1 MGKIYIESKRLEVS
15 VLSPIDYLIGR
26 RLPAAQVARG
36 LRSIIDKLDG
46 IPISKES
53 KADITADLEVAV
65 EESPVS
71 MDFSVDLLLPYDHL
85 YLIYKP
91 DDTDEP
97 EKVIRGGFD
106 EKNYPGNPEINFN
119 ISSSFGVNVK
129 VTVSLPELFDD
140 DNFSSEINYK
150 AFLNS
155 VKIRFSTDFDSDSG
169 SGNGFSLDFDYDVNL
184 LNFGNIELQIDIP
197 LANSLDSNNSK
208 EVLITTG
215 RHGQKEVVTI
225 PPENRTREELPLGGR
240 SAKEV
245 WEDMKCIAGKIHSA
259 RIKYGVYNDNGNS
272 VVRAILEKTGI
283 PLNVLRLPSDNHKGW
298 GDILP
303 VSGAEKCE
311 EDHNAGTG
319 GEGESTDAATDAK
332 TYVPPFGPQGGQ
344 PNVNRDPLALDLD
357 GDGIETVGLSANIHF
372 DHDGDSFKELSG
384 AIAADDGL
392 LVLDINGDGQINSGA
407 ELFGNNTFLADGE
420 LAENGFEALAE
431 LDSNDDG
438 IIDDKDARYAELRI
452 WRDIDQDGETDE
464 GELFILEDLGVQSLN
479 TAYDEQDYTD
489 TSGNEHRQVG
499 SYTNT
504 SGEERALT
512 DVWFTSNP
520 TLTQEEIIEVSSEIS
535 VLPDIVGSGN
545 SRSLHQAMARDE
557 SGKLQSLVEG
567 FVIASTRKQ
576 RLALTEQI
584 IFAWTGQEGEYR
596 NHFNVRID
604 ARRMGALEVF
614 YGHEM
619 ERPIRNFPLYIS
631 AFNGV
636 FDNIAD
642 AIFARLSARSHL
654 APFFREISWNEDA
667 ETGIWEG
674 DFSGVV
680 SDLFDYVQDNPAQA
694 RDTIQDFAHAVRG
707 VNPYNTINVDLLRRA
722 VDTFLV
728 TADLSGYTG
737 ATIGIA
743 SSGLLNASE
752 GADRIDGNNG
762 HNFLYGFGGND
773 QINGMGGNDVLDG
786 GTGDDVLEG
795 GAGDDEYRFGRGYG
809 QDRIRNTDIVAD
821 RNDIVRLIGGLTE
834 EDITV
839 RRQRNDLVIAINDS
853 EDVLRVESHFH
864 REGVAKRYINAI
876 VFDDDSKLAVGPS
889 QFDALN
895 IASQSITTGD
905 DDLHGSSA
913 ADILD
918 GLAGDDA
925 IYGKDGN
932 DQLTGGADND
942 KLFGDAGADTLLGG
956 AGDDELEGGKGA
968 DTLRGDA
975 GDDVLEGGEEADR
988 LEGGAD
994 NDTIYGGK
1002 GDDVLEGGTG
1012 ADTLV
1017 GGVGDDSY
1025 RFNLGDGLD
1034 VIVNQGSNRD
1044 TDKIVLGAGIVSED
1058 TIIRRTGNDLNI
1070 IIREGTDAIRIKSYY
1085 RIPDYRKA
1093 IDSLV
1098 FEDASSAD
1106 TSWDR
1111 AELERLASMATT
1123 QADELHGDNTANTI
1137 DGLAG
1142 DDVLIGH
1149 GGKDVLIGGADNDRL
1164 EGGLGDDTL
1173 EGGIGDDVL
1182 KGGGDNDNLSGGT
1195 GDDTLIGGYGNDSYK
1210 IAADGS
1216 HDVIQDQGSHITDID
1231 KIIFA
1236 EGITQA
1242 HISYSRTA
1250 TDLIITISKDDILST
1265 VTIQDS
1271 FRYRR
1276 NQIEQLVF
1284 ADNTTVSIAT
1294 VLAAVSTWTGTDEVE
1309 SIYGDVADDRLDGGA
1324 GNDRLFGY
1332 GGDDKLIGGA
1342 GDDTLC
1348 VLRFLAEHTLTNKRV
1363 YKQSEVRNY

>member
-1 MGKIYIESKRLEVS
+1 MELVFKGIVHKIIKIKEDRVMGKIYIESKPVGEIIFGGGETTIQGMS
-15 VLSPIDYLIGR
+15 SSPST
-26 RLPAAQVARG
+26 PP
-36 LRSIIDKLDG
+36 S
-46 IPISKES
+46 
-53 KADITADLEVAV
+53 
-65 EESPVS
+65 S
-71 MDFSVDLLLPYDHL
+71 MQTTTYDHL
-85 YLIYKP
+85 YLVYKA
-91 DDTDEP
+91 DDGT
-97 EKVIRGGFD
+97 EKVIRSGPENNPFISAFTQEWGELVLEID
-106 EKNYPGNPEINFN
+106 EPLIGSEDDREGLDP
-119 ISSSFGVNVK
+119 
-129 VTVSLPELFDD
+129 VTQ
-140 DNFSSEINYK
+140 
-150 AFLNS
+150 
-155 VKIRFSTDFDSDSG
+155 R
-169 SGNGFSLDFDYDVNL
+169 
-184 LNFGNIELQIDIP
+184 
-197 LANSLDSNNSK
+197 
-208 EVLITTG
+208 
-215 RHGQKEVVTI
+215 GQKLLES
-225 PPENRTREELPLGGR
+225 RHFGGR
-240 SAKEV
+240 SAEQV
-245 WEDMKCIAGKIHSA
+245 WEDMVCVAEEIRRGEQVGETREKIQYGGEDGSGKQ
-259 RIKYGVYNDNGNS
+259 DNSNS
-272 VVRAILEKTGI
+272 TIRTVLEKAGI
-283 PLNVLRLPSDNHKGW
+283 PIQSVIPPVGNHVGWENLFNVPFHVN
-298 GDILP
+298 
-303 VSGAEKCE
+303 SGEKCEE
-311 EDHNAGTG
+311 EDHNAGSKNA
-319 GEGESTDAATDAK
+319 GESA
-332 TYVPPFGPQGGQ
+332 YVPPRRPLDDAEVIY
-344 PNVNRDPLALDLD
+344 PPDPLALDLD
-357 GDGIETVGLSANIHF
+357 GDGIETVGLSANIYF

-392 LVLDINGDGQINSGA
+392 LVLDINGDGEINSGA
-407 ELFGNNTFLADGE
+407 ELFGNNTLLADGT
-420 LAENGFEALAE
+420 LAEHGFLALAE
-431 LDSNDDG
+431 LDSNIDG
-438 IIDDKDARYAELRI
+438 VIDDKDSAYAELRI
-452 WRDIDQDGETDE
+452 WRDIDQDGETDD
-464 GELFILEDLGVQSLN
+464 GELFTLEDVGVQSLG
-479 TAYDEQDYTD
+479 TDYDEQDETD

-499 SYTNT
+499 SYTTT
-504 SGEERALT
+504 SGEVRALT
-512 DVWFTSNP
+512 DVWFTSDP
-520 TLTQEEIIEVSSEIS
+520 SETEAEAIEVSSEIS
-535 VLPDIVGSGN
+535 VLPDILGYGL

-567 FVIASTRKQ
+567 FVIASTRTQ

-604 ARRMGALEVF
+604 ARRMGALAVF
-614 YGHEM
+614 YGQEL
-619 ERPIRNFPLYIS
+619 ERPRRNNAGPYRS
-631 AFNGV
+631 TFNGIFNDV
-636 FDNIAD
+636 AD
-642 AIFARLSARSHL
+642 TIFSRLSAHSHL
-654 APFFREISWNEDA
+654 APFFREISWNENA
-667 ETGIWEG
+667 ETGLWEG
-674 DFSGVV
+674 DFSNVV
-680 SDLFDYVQDNPAQA
+680 ADLFDYVKDNPGQAQ
-694 RDTIQDFAHAVRG
+694 DIMQDFAQAIRG
-707 VNPYNTINVDLLRRA
+707 IDPYNTVNMERLGAA
-722 VDTFLV
+722 VNTFME
-728 TADLSGYTG
+728 TADLSGYTD
-737 ATIGIA
+737 ATIGIVVSTA
-743 SSGLLNASE
+743 VLNGSERANSISGDS
-752 GADRIDGNNG
+752 GN
-762 HNFLYGFGGND
+762 NFLYGFGGND
-773 QINGMGGNDVLDG
+773 EVSGDAGNDVLDG
-786 GTGDDVLEG
+786 GTGDDVLIG
-795 GAGDDEYRFGRGYG
+795 GAGDDIYRFGRGYG
-809 QDRIRNTDIVAD
+809 QDRIRNTDVVAD
-821 RNDIVRLIGGLTE
+821 RNDIVRLVGGLTE

-889 QFDALN
+889 EFDALN

-913 ADILD
+913 VDTLD
-918 GLAGDDA
+918 GLAGNDK
-925 IYGKDGN
+925 IYGKAGN
-932 DQLTGGADND
+932 DTLTGGADD
-942 KLFGDAGADTLLGG
+942 DHLYGDAGADTLLGG
-956 AGDDELEGGKGA
+956 AGDDALEGGTGA

-1012 ADTLV
+1012 DDTLV

-1070 IIREGTDAIRIKSYY
+1070 IIQEGTDAIRIKSYY

-1106 TSWDR
+1106 ASWDR

-1242 HISYSRTA
+1242 DISYSRTA

-1294 VLAAVSTWTGTDEVE
+1294 VVAAVGASTWTGTDEAE

-1332 GGDDKLIGGA
+1332 GGDDHLSGGA
-1342 GDDTLC
+1342 GDDKLC

>member
-1 MGKIYIESKRLEVS
+1 MGKIFIESRPVGELIVLE
-15 VLSPIDYLIGR
+15 
-26 RLPAAQVARG
+26 
-36 LRSIIDKLDG
+36 G
-46 IPISKES
+46 IPKTMGEVRDVMINQIEPFLASKRS
-53 KADITADLEVAV
+53 LF
-65 EESPVS
+65 PW
-71 MDFSVDLLLPYDHL
+71 DHL
-85 YLIYKP
+85 YLVYQA
-91 DDTDEP
+91 DTTANEAKD
-97 EKVIRGGFD
+97 KVIRSGHGGISLSFD
-106 EKNYPGNPEINFN
+106 PAIADFTLPFFDLNRN
-119 ISSSFGVNVK
+119 GVPDV
-129 VTVSLPELFDD
+129 
-140 DNFSSEINYK
+140 Y
-150 AFLNS
+150 A
-155 VKIRFSTDFDSDSG
+155 G
-169 SGNGFSLDFDYDVNL
+169 LDFDK
-184 LNFGNIELQIDIP
+184 IQLQIDI
-197 LANSLDSNNSK
+197 LLKDSLDKREGLDPATQRGQVELES
-208 EVLITTG
+208 
-215 RHGQKEVVTI
+215 RHF
-225 PPENRTREELPLGGR
+225 GGR
-240 SAKEV
+240 SAEQV
-245 WEDMKCIAGKIHSA
+245 WCDMVKVAEDIRKKDID
-259 RIKYGVYNDNGNS
+259 YGGEINNS
-272 VVRAILEKTGI
+272 NSTIRTVLQKSGI
-283 PLNVLRLPSDNHKGW
+283 PIQSVIPPVGNHAGWENLFNVPFHVN
-298 GDILP
+298 
-303 VSGAEKCE
+303 SGEKCE
-311 EDHNAGTG
+311 EEEHNAGTG

-332 TYVPPFGPQGGQ
+332 TYMPPFGPQGGQ

-392 LVLDINGDGQINSGA
+392 LVLDINGDGEINSGA
-407 ELFGNNTFLADGE
+407 ELFGNNTLLADGT
-420 LAENGFEALAE
+420 LAEHGFLALAE
-431 LDSNDDG
+431 LDSNIDG
-438 IIDDKDARYAELRI
+438 IIDAEDAAYAELRI
-452 WRDIDQDGETDE
+452 WRDIDQDGETDD
-464 GELFILEDLGVQSLN
+464 GELFTLEDVGVQSLG
-479 TAYDEQDYTD
+479 TDYDEQTD
-489 TSGNEHRQVG
+489 TDESGNEHRQAG
-499 SYTNT
+499 SYTTT
-504 SGEERALT
+504 SGEVRALT
-512 DVWFTSNP
+512 DVWFNSDPSET
-520 TLTQEEIIEVSSEIS
+520 EAEAIEVSSEIS
-535 VLPDIVGSGN
+535 VLPDIAGYGL

-567 FVIASTRKQ
+567 FVIASTRAQ

-596 NHFNVRID
+596 KHFGAYID
-604 ARRMGALEVF
+604 ARRMGALAVF
-614 YGHEM
+614 YGQEM
-619 ERPIRNFPLYIS
+619 QRPPRRRLSVYIS
-631 AFNGV
+631 TFNRV
-636 FDNIAD
+636 FNNIA
-642 AIFARLSARSHL
+642 ATMFARLSAHSHL
-654 APFFREISWNEDA
+654 APFFREISWNENA
-667 ETGIWEG
+667 ETGLWEG
-674 DFSGVV
+674 DFSNVV
-680 SDLFDYVQDNPAQA
+680 DNLFDYAKDNPEQAQ
-694 RDTIQDFAHAVRG
+694 DVMQDFAHAVRG
-707 VNPYNTINVDLLRRA
+707 INPYNTVNLTRLGAA
-722 VDTFLV
+722 VNTFME
-728 TADLSGYTG
+728 TADLSGYTD
-737 ATIGIA
+737 ATIGIVVSTA
-743 SSGLLNASE
+743 VLNGSERANSISGDS
-752 GADRIDGNNG
+752 GN
-762 HNFLYGFGGND
+762 NFLYGFGGND
-773 QINGMGGNDVLDG
+773 EVSGMGGNDVLDG
-786 GTGDDVLEG
+786 GTGDDVLIG

-809 QDRIRNTDIVAD
+809 QDRIRNTDAGVG
-821 RNDIVRLIGGLTE
+821 RYDIVRLVGGLTK

-864 REGVAKRYINAI
+864 REGVAKRYIDAI
-876 VFDDDSKLAVGPS
+876 VFDDDSRLAVGPS
-889 QFDALN
+889 AFDALN

-905 DDLHGSSA
+905 DELHGSSA
-913 ADILD
+913 VDILD

-925 IYGKDGN
+925 IYGKAGN
-932 DQLTGGADND
+932 DTLTGGADND

-1070 IIREGTDAIRIKSYY
+1070 IIQEGTDAIRIKSYY

-1098 FEDASSAD
+1098 FEDATSAD

-1294 VLAAVSTWTGTDEVE
+1294 VLAAVSTWTGTDEAE